1 MNKAQLW
8 DELKSY
14 LVKSIPQLYDL
25 AHKTGY
31 QTDEERLNN
40 KARGMDLVLQ
50 KMNEYERSLL
60 D

>member
-1 MNKAQLW
+1 MDKAELW

-14 LVKSIPQLYDL
+14 LVKAIPQLYDL
-25 AHKTGY
+25 AWKAGY
-31 QTDEERLNN
+31 QIDEERLNN

-50 KMNEYERSLL
+50 KMKEFERSLL